1 MQADAVPIKYR
12 IAGKP
17 LLSCSNH
24 VGEIEQQT
32 IRAML
37 LDGRQAASDLQGMN
51 GKTDSDQF
59 AAESERVSLADFSG
73 QEHRWNC
80 PKANRIDDTNDNRNG
95 CMQLSFQ
102 STRKCL
108 KTIPVQ
114 QKDRRW
120 RILRC
125 ARKNTAVQ
133 IICIGGI
140 FMTLSLL
147 VRQSYYYGTAD
158 SGIVSVLSACIFETV
173 E

>member
-17 LLSCSNH
+17 LLSCSSH
-24 VGEIEQQT
+24 VGEIEYTNHTCHVAWWSTGSIWLAGHGWKNRQRPVCSR
-32 IRAML
+32 IRTSFTCGFLWARTPL
-37 LDGRQAASDLQGMN
+37 ELP
-51 GKTDSDQF
+51 
-59 AAESERVSLADFSG
+59 ES
-73 QEHRWNC
+73 QPHRRHEWQ
-80 PKANRIDDTNDNRNG
+80 PKG

-158 SGIVSVLSACIFETV
+158 SGIVSVLSACIFETA

>member
-17 LLSCSNH
+17 LLSCSSH

-59 AAESERVSLADFSG
+59 AAESERVLLADFSG

-80 PKANRIDDTNDNRNG
+80 PKANRIDDTNGNRNG

-114 QKDRRW
+114 QKDRR
-120 RILRC
+120 
-125 ARKNTAVQ
+125 
-133 IICIGGI
+133 
-140 FMTLSLL
+140 
-147 VRQSYYYGTAD
+147 
-158 SGIVSVLSACIFETV
+158 
-173 E
+173 

>member
-1 MQADAVPIKYR
+1 MQADTVPIKYR

-37 LDGRQAASDLQGMN
+37 LDGRQAASDLQGMD

-80 PKANRIDDTNDNRNG
+80 PKASRIDDTNGNRNG

-108 KTIPVQ
+108 KTIPV
-114 QKDRRW
+114 
-120 RILRC
+120 
-125 ARKNTAVQ
+125 
-133 IICIGGI
+133 
-140 FMTLSLL
+140 
-147 VRQSYYYGTAD
+147 
-158 SGIVSVLSACIFETV
+158 
-173 E
+173 

>member
-32 IRAML
+32 IRTML
-37 LDGRQAASDLQGMN
+37 LDGRQATSDLQGMN
-51 GKTDSDQF
+51 GETDNDQF

-80 PKANRIDDTNDNRNG
+80 PKANRIDDTNGNRNG

-102 STRKCL
+102 SARKCL

-114 QKDRRW
+114 QKDRR
-120 RILRC
+120 
-125 ARKNTAVQ
+125 
-133 IICIGGI
+133 
-140 FMTLSLL
+140 
-147 VRQSYYYGTAD
+147 
-158 SGIVSVLSACIFETV
+158 
-173 E
+173 

>member
-17 LLSCSNH
+17 LLSCSSH

-37 LDGRQAASDLQGMN
+37 PGGRQAASWLAGHEWENRQRPVCSRIRTSFTCGFLWAR
-51 GKTDSDQF
+51 TPLELP
-59 AAESERVSLADFSG
+59 ES
-73 QEHRWNC
+73 QPHRRHEWQ
-80 PKANRIDDTNDNRNG
+80 PKG

-158 SGIVSVLSACIFETV
+158 SGIVSVLSACIFETA

>member
-17 LLSCSNH
+17 LLSRSNH
-24 VGEIEQQT
+24 VGEIEHKPYVPCCLTVDRQHLTCRAWMEKSTAT
-32 IRAML
+32 ICSRIRTSFTCGFLWA
-37 LDGRQAASDLQGMN
+37 R
-51 GKTDSDQF
+51 T
-59 AAESERVSLADFSG
+59 
-73 QEHRWNC
+73 RWNC
-80 PKANRIDDTNDNRNG
+80 PKANRIDDTNGNRNG
-95 CMQLSFQ
+95 WLQLSFQ

-133 IICIGGI
+133 IIFVSAVFLWLYLFRFCNHIITG
-140 FMTLSLL
+140 LL
-147 VRQSYYYGTAD
+147 
-158 SGIVSVLSACIFETV
+158 IPVLFRC
-173 E
+173 

>member
-12 IAGKP
+12 IAGEIVAFLQQPCRRNRIHKSYVP
-17 LLSCSNH
+17 CCLVVDRQHLTCRAWMEKSTATICSR
-24 VGEIEQQT
+24 
-32 IRAML
+32 IRTSFTCGFLWA
-37 LDGRQAASDLQGMN
+37 R
-51 GKTDSDQF
+51 T
-59 AAESERVSLADFSG
+59 
-73 QEHRWNC
+73 RWNC
-80 PKANRIDDTNDNRNG
+80 PKANRIDDTNGNRNG

-102 STRKCL
+102 SARKCL

-158 SGIVSVLSACIFETV
+158 SGIVSVLSACIFETA